1 MSNGFD
7 MEFMISQTTCAIT
20 KSKAC
25 CSSVSATTTSERRTG
40 KHFDGGLRRQDL
52 GYFARRLFVETLEC
66 SPDVA
71 RVCRLLCT
79 YHHHLALGLVSS
91 PVLADQLLQNV
102 DERLGAA
109 CEAAGLSYTRFV
121 DDITITGPF
130 DLEPSG
136 FATLVERVL
145 GEHGF
150 CVNPQKHEYGS
161 LSEGFDVT
169 GIRIRKGR
177 LDAKQEYVAELE
189 RQLDDAASLAAG
201 REFIGPFFTR
211 SQILGRVQFV
221 VGQSRPK
228 PAAASAEIQF
238 EESEVIRFDAGGS
251 LWLPL
256 RVRSHCGE
264 HGAVTQSPGQ
274 PSL

>member
-1 MSNGFD
+1 M
-7 MEFMISQTTCAIT
+7 
-20 KSKAC
+20 
-25 CSSVSATTTSERRTG
+25 
-40 KHFDGGLRRQDL
+40 
-52 GYFARRLFVETLEC
+52 
-66 SPDVA
+66 
-71 RVCRLLCT
+71 
-79 YHHHLALGLVSS
+79 
-91 PVLADQLLQNV
+91 LADQLLQNV

-121 DDITITGPF
+121 DDITISGPF

-221 VGQSRPK
+221 VWVNPGRNQQRLRQRFTSRNRRLFGSMRV
-228 PAAASAEIQF
+228 ALFGFHFASVVIAASTA
-238 EESEVIRFDAGGS
+238 
-251 LWLPL
+251 P
-256 RVRSHCGE
+256 
-264 HGAVTQSPGQ
+264 
-274 PSL
+274 